1 MSASGP
7 KAVQP
12 WWERHR
18 RVLIGA
24 AALGLL
30 AVGWSVLKPKPEPP
44 PQAPLRQDVTA
55 LGRLTPEG
63 GLVNLAIP
71 SGSVG
76 GSEVVQQ
83 WFAREGEPIR
93 KGEVLVRLS
102 SWDQLQASLRQAE
115 ANLNAARALLPSL
128 KFSQSRARELF
139 NDGGIS
145 EQELGEVQANVISK
159 TADINT
165 AKAALSLSRTQLDT
179 AEVRSPMDGLLI
191 RIYSW
196 PGMKETDDGLALIGR
211 ADRMQVWAQVFQTD
225 VNRLRIG
232 QAAQVKAETGGFS
245 GTIPA
250 RLVSIIRQV
259 SARDLF
265 ATTGN
270 NDVNARVVLVKL
282 DLDPADR
289 DRVKRLSGLNVL
301 VRFPDS

>member
-30 AVGWSVLKPKPEPP
+30 AVGWSVLRPKPEPP

-76 GSEVVQQ
+76 GSEVVQK
-83 WFAREGEPIR
+83 WFVQEGASIR

-102 SWDQLQASLRQAE
+102 SWDQLQASLREAE

-128 KFSQSRARELF
+128 QFSQSRARELF

-165 AKAALSLSRTQLDT
+165 AKAALSLARTQLDT

-196 PGMKETDDGLALIGR
+196 PGMSETDDGLALIGR